1 MNARPDRLRRFG
13 IGSMTRLAVLL
24 LATTSGCATESHRA
38 VTPQTV
44 PTHATT

>member
-13 IGSMTRLAVLL
+13 IASTGRFAVLL
-24 LATTSGCATESHRA
+24 LATTTGCATESHRA
-38 VTPQTV
+38 VTPQAV